1 MTGFRWIGH
10 MVTGLGG
17 RVDPARLMWIVLC
30 VNYVALSW
38 AQRASFTPIEQAS
51 GALLILGG
59 GAGAT
64 GGKEVLMAIARGKN
78 AAPAETPGEAP

>member
-1 MTGFRWIGH
+1 MKGLNWIGH

-17 RVDPARLMWIVLC
+17 RVDPARLVWLTFC
-30 VNYVALSW
+30 VNYIVLTWS
-38 AQRASFTPIEQAS
+38 QRASFTPVEHAT

-78 AAPAETPGEAP
+78 ASAPDLPGNAP